1 MSMLPVE
8 LSRRTMLRAGAATLA
23 LGAPRA
29 RADSADVQI
38 LIPNVLASGK
48 LRPILEQS
56 VQAKIADAPYQSG
69 PDAIARL
76 LAPGGAARFDLMFS
90 LTDYARI
97 PILGPREG
105 AEKVLALDMAK
116 IPNAKLIG
124 DVFKPDIVERS
135 GKTYMLPIMM
145 GYNTVLYNS
154 AVVPENDPLTQSWG
168 AIFEDKYAGRIGWF
182 ESAHQMIFCAALYLG
197 HEKPETMTD
206 AEVAEVGKFMIS
218 RKKYVRTIWVSFA
231 EGANLLATK
240 EIVVTFGPIPVR
252 VQLQQ
257 QGLPIN
263 AAFVKEGVESLV
275 GGLFVPKESPKPD
288 AAHTLIN
295 TILGNAY
302 ADALPD
308 VSGYLSANASAG
320 ASLTQAQRLEAGYG
334 IYTGQTKHAPMP
346 LPPNINTWVATW
358 AKIKSA

>member
-1 MSMLPVE
+1 MSR
-8 LSRRTMLRAGAATLA
+8 SFRRRTALGLGAAA
-23 LGAPRA
+23 LGIPTA
-29 RADSADVQI
+29 RAEAADVNI

-48 LRPILEQS
+48 LRPILEKS
-56 VQAKIADAPYQSG
+56 VGAKIADAPYQSG

-76 LAPGGAARFDLMFS
+76 MAPGGAARFDLMFS

-105 AEKVLALDMAK
+105 GEKVLALDLAK
-116 IPNAKLIG
+116 IPNAAQIG
-124 DVFKPDIVERS
+124 DVFKGDIVARG

-154 AVVPENDPLTQSWG
+154 AIVPENDPLTQSWG

-182 ESAHQMIFCAALYLG
+182 ESAHQMMFAAALYLG
-197 HEKPETMTD
+197 HAAPSSMSD

-218 RKKYVRTIWVSFA
+218 KKKNVRTIWVSFA

-263 AAFVKEGVESLV
+263 ASFVKEGVESLV
-275 GGLFVPKESPKPD
+275 GGLFIPKESPKPE

-295 TILGNAY
+295 TILGTEYGN
-302 ADALPD
+302 ALPD
-308 VSGYLSANASAG
+308 VSGYLSANGSTG
-320 ASLTQAQRLEAGYG
+320 KTLTEAQRLEAGYG

-346 LPPNINTWVATW
+346 LPANINTWVSTW
-358 AKIKSA
+358 AKVKSA